1 MQKEAGTGEVRPS
14 WIRKLQQQQ
23 EGTQQNKQKGN
34 DPKQENK
41 EKGRQESKKKAQSNI
56 PKKKKPPL
64 VKETETKPAT
74 SSKEA
79 KEKVKIMEEK
89 AVDGKNLRLKKTDL
103 DYEQLIFIVFHSWKQ
118 RSPGNIKG
126 TWKNL

>member
-64 VKETETKPAT
+64 VKETETKPVT

-79 KEKVKIMEEK
+79 KEKVKTMEEK
-89 AVDGKNLRLKKTDL
+89 AVDGKNLESFFLSADNFHTYFVLVMLLIKK
-103 DYEQLIFIVFHSWKQ
+103 LIWTMS
-118 RSPGNIKG
+118 S
-126 TWKNL
+126 

>member
-1 MQKEAGTGEVRPS
+1 MQKEAGTGEVHPS

-41 EKGRQESKKKAQSNI
+41 EKERQESKKKAQSNI

-79 KEKVKIMEEK
+79 KEKVKTMEEK
-89 AVDGKNLRLKKTDL
+89 AVDGKNLESFFLSADNFHTYFVLVMLLIKK
-103 DYEQLIFIVFHSWKQ
+103 LIWTMS
-118 RSPGNIKG
+118 S
-126 TWKNL
+126 

>member
-64 VKETETKPAT
+64 VKETETKPAI

-79 KEKVKIMEEK
+79 KEKVKTTEEK
-89 AVDGKNLRLKKTDL
+89 AVDGKNLESFFLSADNFHTNFVLVMLLIKK
-103 DYEQLIFIVFHSWKQ
+103 
-118 RSPGNIKG
+118 
-126 TWKNL
+126 KN

>member
-79 KEKVKIMEEK
+79 KEKVKTMEEK
-89 AVDGKNLRLKKTDL
+89 AVDGKNLKSIFLSADNFHTQFVLVMLLIKK
-103 DYEQLIFIVFHSWKQ
+103 
-118 RSPGNIKG
+118 N
-126 TWKNL
+126 